1 MSRIFE
7 GIYRGANQNIEKLIV
22 AGIRDLDSGKVYIG
36 PEDPKLD
43 KSIDTLNGD
52 KPFEGTLAVTGP
64 TFIGGHSTN
73 AAGVLNVGTALGDF
87 KPNTDGRAVDVSGD
101 VNIVGEKAVNAVY
114 IDGDVFVTG
123 DVDCGNKGRLASRFG
138 TADALGKSFDI
149 KHPTKEGHRL
159 RYACIEGPEVAIY
172 HRGRL
177 QSGTEINLPDHWKN
191 MVYED
196 SITVQIT
203 PIGKQ
208 EDIYVSSFDSEKVVL
223 ESDSDIDCF
232 YMIVGER
239 NDINP
244 LIVEYEGETWEDYPD
259 PNIRLDPS
267 DKERNIKDPNY
278 DTGQNTKTIV

>member
-1 MSRIFE
+1 M
-7 GIYRGANQNIEKLIV
+7 
-22 AGIRDLDSGKVYIG
+22 AGIRDLHSGKIYIG
-36 PEDPKLD
+36 PEMPKVDQSKETLD
-43 KSIDTLNGD
+43 GD
-52 KPFEGTLAVTGP
+52 SEFDGTLAAVGPVFLGEHSNIAMGHVNIGTGLD
-64 TFIGGHSTN
+64 IQK
-73 AAGVLNVGTALGDF
+73 F
-87 KPNTDGRAVDVSGD
+87 KPGIKGCALSVEGD
-101 VNIVGEKAVNAVY
+101 VDIIGSGNGDNSPNAVR
-114 IDGDVFVTG
+114 IDGDLYVTG
-123 DVDCGNKGRLASRFG
+123 AIDGGNKGRLASRFG

-149 KHPTKEGHRL
+149 KHPTKDGYRL

-208 EDIYVSSFDSEKVVL
+208 EDIYVSSFNSEKVVL

-259 PNIRLDPS
+259 PNTRLDPS
-267 DKERNIKDPNY
+267 DKDRNIKDPNY